1 MFFDCAMP
9 KRNPTIAHRKPESV
23 TRSISF
29 EVSVLRVE
37 SVTKPGASMPTS
49 LSEKITRIKLSIRKM
64 AKITLKTLLRSFSAC
79 SLSFSLLL

>member
-1 MFFDCAMP
+1 MIKIFAKRGVIAVIKKCFFDCAMP

-49 LSEKITRIKLSIRKM
+49 LSEKITRIKLSIRKWR
-64 AKITLKTLLRSFSAC
+64 RSR
-79 SLSFSLLL
+79 